1 MEKLTEKFYSLIG
14 NYQIVEIILKN
25 NISPSRIRSLLFNLR
40 KFPHLVEDL
49 SNGKVDP
56 VYFATDMTHDEMLL
70 VKRETTVEK
79 FIDDSREGIEKC
91 NNCNSMRTEC
101 TEIHTLE
108 YTLIRVYCK
117 DCGYTNK
124 I

>member
-1 MEKLTEKFYSLIG
+1 MDKLQVKFYNLIE
-14 NYQIVEIILKN
+14 NSDIVEVILKKD
-25 NISPSRIRSLLFNLR
+25 ISQSRMRSLLFNLR

-49 SNGKVDP
+49 LNGKLDP
-56 VYFATDMTHDEMLL
+56 GYFAKDMTHDEMLL
-70 VKRETTVEK
+70 VKRESVTEK
-79 FIDDSREGIEKC
+79 FIDDTRDGIEKC

-117 DCGYTNK
+117 DCGHTNK

>member
-1 MEKLTEKFYSLIG
+1 MNKLQAAFEVLIG
-14 NYQIVEIILKN
+14 DVEIAQTIIEN
-25 NISPSRIRSLLFNLR
+25 SPSLSRTRSLLFNLR
-40 KFPHLVEDL
+40 KFPHLKQNL
-49 SNGKVDP
+49 LGKTLDP
-56 VYFATDMTHDEMLL
+56 EYFARDMTHEDMLP
-70 VKRETTVEK
+70 VKREKTQEK

-108 YTLIRVYCK
+108 YTAIRVYCK
-117 DCGYTNK
+117 DCGHTNK